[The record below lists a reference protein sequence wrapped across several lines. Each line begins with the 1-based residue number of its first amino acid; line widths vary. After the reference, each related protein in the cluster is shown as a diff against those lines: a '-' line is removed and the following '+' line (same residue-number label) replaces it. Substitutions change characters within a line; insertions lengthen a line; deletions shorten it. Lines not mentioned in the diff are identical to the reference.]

1 MVEVVY
7 VGLVVEEG
15 ENTKAVKVIQGQVS
29 LPRVD
34 KSQQTAPSEDVEGL
48 RLCAN
53 VANLCPRPQQK
64 TLGGVAFQ
72 WILGLLS
79 NRRQKLPRGTLH
91 LRRRLGH

>member
-64 TLGGVAFQ
+64 TAYEIMPSLVGSEMC
-72 WILGLLS
+72 IRDSPSSTLL
-79 NRRQKLPRGTLH
+79 
-91 LRRRLGH
+91 LRRPLGH